1 MRPKSSGYG
10 IARSKGRLRIL
21 GVNSTCGQ
29 MDTIPPADGMDVGTV
44 TDTHG
49 VETCPGHRSLN
60 IIARSQ
66 IDYHIGIDSRLPEP
80 DNDPIAEGLGII
92 LVIEQPISP
101 NVCTIN
107 IYLIDFILDICII
120 IHRITH

>member
-1 MRPKSSGYG
+1 
-10 IARSKGRLRIL
+10 
-21 GVNSTCGQ
+21 

-49 VETCPGHRSLN
+49 VETCPGHRSLD

-80 DNDPIAEGLGII
+80 DNDPLAEDLGII

-101 NVCTIN
+101 NVCTTN
-107 IYLIDFILDICII
+107 VYLIDFILDICII

>member
-1 MRPKSSGYG
+1 
-10 IARSKGRLRIL
+10 
-21 GVNSTCGQ
+21 

-44 TDTHG
+44 TYTYG
-49 VETCPGHRSLN
+49 VETCPGHRSLD
-60 IIARSQ
+60 ITAHSQ

-80 DNDPIAEGLGII
+80 DDDPIAEDLGII

-101 NVCTIN
+101 NVYTTN
-107 IYLIDFILDICII
+107 VYLIDFILDIYII